1 MNSTGPVENWNN
13 NPTEVGP
20 LYPFVGWEM
29 LMVVVCLAF
38 FLAFMVWKFAT
49 ENAKYAEQVQNL
61 RASNDL
67 SKSPDIESKDLPE

>member
-1 MNSTGPVENWNN
+1 MNSTGPIENWNN

-67 SKSPDIESKDLPE
+67 SKAPDIESKDLPE

>member
-1 MNSTGPVENWNN
+1 MNSTGPIENWNN

-29 LMVVVCLAF
+29 LMIVVCLAF

-67 SKSPDIESKDLPE
+67 SKAPDIESKDLPE

>member
-1 MNSTGPVENWNN
+1 MNSTGPIENWNV

-29 LMVVVCLAF
+29 AMVVVCVAF

-49 ENAKYAEQVQNL
+49 ENAKYADQVRRL
-61 RASNDL
+61 RASGDL
-67 SKSPDIESKDLPE
+67 AEASESKSKDSLQ

>member
-1 MNSTGPVENWNN
+1 MNSTGPIENWNN

-29 LMVVVCLAF
+29 LMIVVCLAF

>member
-1 MNSTGPVENWNN
+1 
-13 NPTEVGP
+13 
-20 LYPFVGWEM
+20 M
-29 LMVVVCLAF
+29 LMIVVCLAF

-67 SKSPDIESKDLPE
+67 SKAPDIESKDLPE

>member
-29 LMVVVCLAF
+29 LMVVVCVAF

-67 SKSPDIESKDLPE
+67 PKAPDIESKDLPE